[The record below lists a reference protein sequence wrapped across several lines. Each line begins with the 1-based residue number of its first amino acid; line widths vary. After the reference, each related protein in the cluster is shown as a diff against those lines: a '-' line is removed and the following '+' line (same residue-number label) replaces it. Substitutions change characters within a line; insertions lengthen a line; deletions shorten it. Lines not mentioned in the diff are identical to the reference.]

1 MAIYED
7 AGRKR
12 EFVVPIPY
20 KPPPSKKALD
30 GLFFK
35 SYAKS
40 ETAVRRGWNV
50 AQSAPLFC
58 FCKARNCNGLGN
70 GSDYTAGMVRA
81 LMGTRVSGF

>member
-35 SYAKS
+35 STQNPRLQPGYES
-40 ETAVRRGWNV
+40 
-50 AQSAPLFC
+50 L
-58 FCKARNCNGLGN
+58 
-70 GSDYTAGMVRA
+70 DYTNPPW
-81 LMGTRVSGF
+81 

>member
-40 ETAVRRGWNV
+40 ETAAW
-50 AQSAPLFC
+50 L
-58 FCKARNCNGLGN
+58 
-70 GSDYTAGMVRA
+70 
-81 LMGTRVSGF
+81 